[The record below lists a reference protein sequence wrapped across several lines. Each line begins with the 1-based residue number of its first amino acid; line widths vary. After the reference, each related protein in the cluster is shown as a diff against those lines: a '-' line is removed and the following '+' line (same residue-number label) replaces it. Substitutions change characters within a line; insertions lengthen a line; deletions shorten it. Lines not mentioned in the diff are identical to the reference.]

1 MFITPPSY
9 TPMPSSSPVSKTASS
24 PAPDPALAASSF
36 TSFDGHRRLA
46 SGSIQDAAI
55 ALKQALDKGA
65 AGPLLLFDDSN
76 GRTVDIDTRGT
87 AADVVSRLAAHPV
100 VVAMAL
106 AAEAAAS
113 AVAAEDVAAAAQP
126 RGRGRPRLGVVARE
140 VTLLPR
146 HWEWLAAQPGG
157 ASIALRKLVEEARRS
172 GGEKARIRKARES
185 AYHFMLAVGGDLP
198 GFEEASRALFA
209 DDRAAFAA
217 HIDAWPADVRD
228 HALRLGFDNAA
239 ESAAQ

>member
-1 MFITPPSY
+1 MFIPPPSY

-65 AGPLLLFDDSN
+65 AGPLLLFDDGN
-76 GRTVDIDTRGT
+76 GRTIDIDTRGAT
-87 AADVVSRLAAHPV
+87 ADVVSRLAAHPV
-100 VVAMAL
+100 VVAL
-106 AAEAAAS
+106 AAAQAESPAPEESDAAP
-113 AVAAEDVAAAAQP
+113 AQP
-126 RGRGRPRLGVVARE
+126 RGRGRPKLGVVARE

-172 GGEKARIRKARES
+172 GGEKARLRKAREA
-185 AYHFMLAVGGDLP
+185 AYHFMQTIGGDLP
-198 GFEEASRALFA
+198 GFEEATRALFA

-217 HIDAWPADVRD
+217 RVRAWPADVRD

-239 ESAAQ
+239 A